1 MRIGP
6 EVDVSALGM
15 PYVSD
20 MVILAVFL
28 LIPVLLL
35 VAGYLQL
42 AEAVSR
48 QAATGV
54 MFIVLGTASGLWLLN
69 GISW

>member
-1 MRIGP
+1 M
-6 EVDVSALGM
+6 A
-15 PYVSD
+15 
-20 MVILAVFL
+20 VILGIYFL
-28 LIPVLLL
+28 LPILLL

-54 MFIVLGTASGLWLLN
+54 LFIVLGAASGLWLLL
-69 GISW
+69 SLS

>member
-1 MRIGP
+1 MLYG
-6 EVDVSALGM
+6 SA
-15 PYVSD
+15 
-20 MVILAVFL
+20 MVMVAIVF
-28 LIPVLLL
+28 LIPVLML

-54 MFIVLGTASGLWLLN
+54 VLIVLGTASGLWLLSS
-69 GISW
+69 ISW